1 MNKSEIINAIMLEF
15 LDAID
20 QQLNAMHKGSTDLDE
35 LIQNIGTYNSPKGK
49 SYEIMVMA
57 LDSDLSKQFNLDSDD
72 QEEA

>member
-1 MNKSEIINAIMLEF
+1 MKKSEIINAMMLEF

-57 LDSDLSKQFNLDSDD
+57 LDSDLSKQFNLDSNG